1 MSIGTVLR
9 GFRPREFSRNV
20 RLFFLYGISI
30 NAGMALFSLLYNL
43 YLLRLSYQED
53 FIGQVASMAPLAC
66 GILAI
71 PTGVLS
77 DRLGR
82 KPFLIG
88 SCLLLAVSQLG
99 MCFAVT
105 PQALLAFSFV
115 GGMGSAFI
123 WVNHV
128 PFLSENAHFSR
139 RAEALVIWTALQV
152 VVRMLLSIAGGM
164 MPGAMAYF
172 LGISTDTP
180 EAFRYSLIVGAF
192 FSIAAVLPLLAI
204 STSTSQRKTAGIYPE
219 SEVADSAGEKTAIS
233 PLRTYVGI
241 VTLSATR
248 GFSIGLTYPFFNVFF
263 EEELYIGPAASGI
276 IFFASQLAGLPA
288 TFGAPSLVRK
298 LGSTV
303 TILLARSMGGGA
315 VGIMG
320 AFVTLPVAVSM
331 FLLVRIGEVI
341 DNPSDQNFS
350 TQVLPRRY
358 WAKIQGFR
366 VCGFQLLSCV
376 GSILGGMLI
385 LEHGY
390 WASFG
395 LACVARISSGLIMA
409 AFFGFKLESAPSV
422 LKS

>member
-1 MSIGTVLR
+1 
-9 GFRPREFSRNV
+9 
-20 RLFFLYGISI
+20 
-30 NAGMALFSLLYNL
+30 
-43 YLLRLSYQED
+43 
-53 FIGQVASMAPLAC
+53 
-66 GILAI
+66 
-71 PTGVLS
+71 
-77 DRLGR
+77 
-82 KPFLIG
+82 
-88 SCLLLAVSQLG
+88 
-99 MCFAVT
+99 
-105 PQALLAFSFV
+105 
-115 GGMGSAFI
+115 
-123 WVNHV
+123 
-128 PFLSENAHFSR
+128 
-139 RAEALVIWTALQV
+139 
-152 VVRMLLSIAGGM
+152 MLLSIAGGM

-219 SEVADSAGEKTAIS
+219 SEVADSVGEKTAIS

-263 EEELYIGPAASGI
+263 EEELYIGPAAIGI

-341 DNPSDQNFS
+341 D
-350 TQVLPRRY
+350 
-358 WAKIQGFR
+358 
-366 VCGFQLLSCV
+366 LS
-376 GSILGGMLI
+376 LI
-385 LEHGY
+385 H
-390 WASFG
+390 
-395 LACVARISSGLIMA
+395 I
-409 AFFGFKLESAPSV
+409 
-422 LKS
+422 